1 MVKYSC
7 ESCGKVFSQK
17 SHYDSHKR
25 RKTPCE
31 NNADKIK
38 ILVDKAVEEKFK
50 ELKKNLIVKKKKPD
64 IKMSKKRTIK
74 YIDLFC
80 GIGSFH
86 YSFKK
91 LGFKCV
97 MASDI
102 YKPAK
107 KNYKLNYD
115 MEILDDICN
124 IEPSYIE
131 SYDILCAGFP
141 CQPFSQAGHRK
152 GFTPMKI

>member
-1 MVKYSC
+1 MVKYSY
-7 ESCGKVFSQK
+7 ERCGKEFSQK
-17 SHYDSHKR
+17 SHYDSHNR

-38 ILVDKAVEEKFK
+38 TLVDNAVEEKLK
-50 ELKKNLIVKKKKPD
+50 ELIVENKEEN
-64 IKMSKKRTIK
+64 INTATIVHQPQKTQNNQVK

-80 GIGSFH
+80 GMGSFH
-86 YSFKK
+86 YSFQK

-107 KNYKLNYD
+107 ENYKKNYNIDVLG
-115 MEILDDICN
+115 DICDIEPSN
-124 IEPSYIE
+124 IEP
-131 SYDILCAGFP
+131 YDIIAK
-141 CQPFSQAGHRK
+141 HYW
-152 GFTPMKI
+152 